1 LQALLGYSTGSDAYV
16 KLQLSEEESLL
27 VYNGLRALPIEMGT
41 RESAIVMNLLV
52 RITEQVLPLGQPPSS
67 TPRKKPAAKI
77 KKRG

>member
-1 LQALLGYSTGSDAYV
+1 V

-41 RESAIVMNLLV
+41 RESALVMNLLV
-52 RITEQVLPLGQPPSS
+52 RITEQVLPLGSPPSS
-67 TPRKKPAAKI
+67 STKKTTRPPLVKGKP